1 MTKKE
6 KRQFIDLKHVGWRKV
21 KSLPN
26 MFFNL
31 EKRNYEKKTIPQI
44 KLNNGQKTT
53 DPQLI
58 QKEIESYFSGLYKT
72 KICDS
77 ARPQQTEALQN
88 FVETL
93 DLPKLSEE
101 EQTNLEHEL
110 TLEEIN
116 RVWKGILGIRDLTKI
131 RCGIRENEKYLD
143 GIRDLTATGEAGFAK
158 IWARDVGF
166 CCLSVGNSGKRHEPT
181 KRYSGKSESTRR
193 AQNINQ
199 KSQSTS

>member
-88 FVETL
+88 FIESL

-116 RVWKGILGIRDLTKI
+116 RVWKGIIWGPGFDQNTVRD
-131 RCGIRENEKYLD
+131 
-143 GIRDLTATGEAGFAK
+143 
-158 IWARDVGF
+158 
-166 CCLSVGNSGKRHEPT
+166 SGKR
-181 KRYSGKSESTRR
+181 KIS
-193 AQNINQ
+193 
-199 KSQSTS
+199 